1 MGPVTSTGGT
11 WRPENQD
18 SKISMEPGTQNI
30 QVRFG
35 IQGSK
40 SEIWDWQSTLAF
52 SCFLNLIHLT
62 SLVTRLCIDL
72 FLRLAYFMAN
82 I

>member
-1 MGPVTSTGGT
+1 MKNHILHTGKMGPVTSTGGT

-35 IQGSK
+35 IQDPKRGTWNAGLQK
-40 SEIWDWQSTLAF
+40 
-52 SCFLNLIHLT
+52 
-62 SLVTRLCIDL
+62 
-72 FLRLAYFMAN
+72 
-82 I
+82 